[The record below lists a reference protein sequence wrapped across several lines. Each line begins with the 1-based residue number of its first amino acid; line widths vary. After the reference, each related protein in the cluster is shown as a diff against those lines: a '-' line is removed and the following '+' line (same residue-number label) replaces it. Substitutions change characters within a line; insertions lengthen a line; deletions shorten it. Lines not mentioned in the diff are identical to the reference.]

1 MRVIIG
7 NARTPANPLLR
18 AIYLIVGAIA
28 VVVALVFGAV
38 LFAFILGIV
47 VILGIVAAA
56 RIWWINRRIA
66 KAAGRGGSGSAY
78 TREAA
83 APRRERAGSR
93 IIEGEYT
100 EVSESS
106 DRDRHSGDQ

>member
-66 KAAGRGGSGSAY
+66 KAVRHGGAGAY

-83 APRRERAGSR
+83 APGREHVRSR

-106 DRDRHSGDQ
+106 DGDRHSGDQ